1 MEHWKLPFNKA
12 TEWYFMGKY
21 FSAEEMREMGM
32 VNEVVPYGNLEER
45 VMQVAEQVARIPA
58 ESMAMM
64 KHTIRKIYDLRG
76 FANTVEY
83 TSEMFNLSR
92 TNMQQKNMQSFKS
105 DIESG
110 GLKSALNTRYN

>member
-1 MEHWKLPFNKA
+1 
-12 TEWYFMGKY
+12 
-21 FSAEEMREMGM
+21 
-32 VNEVVPYGNLEER
+32 
-45 VMQVAEQVARIPA
+45 
-58 ESMAMM
+58 MM

-83 TSEMFNLSR
+83 TSEMYNLSR